1 MLFFDFVRNS
11 RERELLYIH
20 AHPKIIHL
28 SLVDIMTFIS
38 YGQIKIMSVV
48 MNQSEIY
55 LLNKNQKY
63 DYNKYEDE
71 VYTEKEAINEF
82 LSVCSEGGGEYGK
95 SK

>member
-1 MLFFDFVRNS
+1 
-11 RERELLYIH
+11 
-20 AHPKIIHL
+20 
-28 SLVDIMTFIS
+28 
-38 YGQIKIMSVV
+38 MSVV

-82 LSVCSEGGGEYGK
+82 LSVCSEGGVEYGK